1 MKATD
6 IDGFNLAYTVVP
18 ECFEEFVDMVVPELQ
33 ARGIYKTGY
42 VEGTLRRKLFGE
54 GDRLPPSHPA
64 DAFRRS

>member
-1 MKATD
+1 
-6 IDGFNLAYTVVP
+6 
-18 ECFEEFVDMVVPELQ
+18 MVVAELQ
-33 ARGIYKTGY
+33 ARGIYKNGY